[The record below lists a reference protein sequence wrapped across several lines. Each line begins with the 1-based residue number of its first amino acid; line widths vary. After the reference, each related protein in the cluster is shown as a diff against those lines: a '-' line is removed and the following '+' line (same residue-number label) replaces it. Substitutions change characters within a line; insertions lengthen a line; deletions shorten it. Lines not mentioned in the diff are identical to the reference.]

1 MKSSLN
7 LARSQRPQNF
17 DEIVGQELAVRLV
30 KNSLYRNQLFPVYL
44 LAGQRGCG
52 KTTLARV
59 FAAAINCAQR
69 ENFTKNPKETLLP
82 CQACSSCIAMKQGSH
97 PDFHEIDAASHTG
110 VDNVRSLIDAA
121 TFLPGLG
128 QKKIYLIDEAHMLS
142 KAAFNAFLKIMEE
155 PPATVTFM
163 LATTDPQKIIET
175 VRSRC
180 FQLFFHPLPPQQL
193 HDHLATICTN
203 KQIQFESEALFL
215 IAQEAEGSVRDAL
228 NRMEQIYLANG
239 SITYKDTLAILGD
252 ISFEQLMQL
261 CELALHGNHADLIKT
276 LQAVNLKQYSAAQVW
291 KKTVD
296 LMRALVWIK
305 NGVCEERFEPHK
317 GTIAALSQ
325 TVQHHHLLD
334 VLTLLYQTEP
344 LFNKT
349 QAQDVLL
356 ESMFMRM
363 APALCAGPEEKKA
376 LETKPSAQKTIT
388 HQAVHAPKTTKPALT
403 QPKPTQDIEQSA
415 QKLEQPLEQS
425 QQVPDQQ
432 QIITEQQT
440 IELNNPVESTAPVAT
455 ADTSPWSNFL
465 SKVTTKDDPLVLSIF
480 KQATFLK
487 HESTTVSLEFEEQ
500 HIFFKDLIEQTKM
513 TWQPLLQEVFGKE
526 TTVQLAFVP
535 SKGAPQPK
543 PEPKMAPA
551 VSQPAAVIKPA
562 QKVTT
567 SHQPTHSSYARA
579 QQQTPSKPIQRLDVR
594 DKEHWKHVN
603 IVLDIF
609 PGTVTEEKEINHE

>member
-82 CQACSSCIAMKQGSH
+82 CQSCSSCIAMKQGSH

-193 HDHLATICTN
+193 HDHLANICTN

-239 SITYKDTLAILGD
+239 AITYKDTLAILGD

-261 CELALHGNHADLIKT
+261 CEFALHGNHTDLIKT
-276 LQAVNLKQYSAAQVW
+276 LQAVNLKQYSATQVW

-305 NGVCEERFEPHK
+305 NGICEERFEPHK
-317 GTIAALSQ
+317 ESIAALAQ
-325 TVQHHHLLD
+325 TIQHHHVLD

-349 QAQDVLL
+349 QAQDILL

-363 APALCAGPEEKKA
+363 APTLCTTSEEKKA
-376 LETKPSAQKTIT
+376 VEAIKPPAHKIFSHQVT
-388 HQAVHAPKTTKPALT
+388 HTPKTTKPALT
-403 QPKPTQDIEQSA
+403 QPKPTPDIAQSA
-415 QKLEQPLEQS
+415 QKTEQPLEQA
-425 QQVPDQQ
+425 QQAPNQQ
-432 QIITEQQT
+432 QIIGQQT
-440 IELNNPVESTAPVAT
+440 IETNSTAQATTPAAT
-455 ADTSPWSNFL
+455 ADLSPWSNFL

-480 KQATFLK
+480 KQATFVK
-487 HESTTVSLEFEEQ
+487 HESTTVLLELEEQ
-500 HIFFKDLIEQTKM
+500 HSFFKDLIEQTKI

-526 TTVQLAFVP
+526 ATIQLEFIP
-535 SKGAPQPK
+535 SKSTPQSK
-543 PEPKMAPA
+543 PEPKTAPV
-551 VSQPAAVIKPA
+551 VSQPASAIKPA
-562 QKVTT
+562 QKATA
-567 SHQPTHSSYARA
+567 SHQPAHSYART
-579 QQQTPSKPIQRLDVR
+579 QQQTQPKPIQRLDVR